1 MMKNKIQ
8 KVRAISGIT
17 TALLCA
23 LALTACKK
31 EQQQQAAPPPPVV
44 TTVSIQKSPVLL
56 TSELPGRTAAYRI
69 AEIRPQVNGVILK
82 RLFEEGSD
90 VKAGDSLYQIDPA
103 PFQAALNNAKA
114 ALTRAEANLPAI
126 KLRVDRYQKALENKA
141 VSQQDYDD
149 AASNLKQAEADIQ
162 YYKAMVDTAE
172 INMNYSKVLSPLTGR
187 IGTSSVTDGATVTAY
202 QQIPLAT
209 VQQLDPI
216 YVDVPQSTT
225 DMLGLKKRLQ
235 NGQLTYDGAT
245 VTEVELRLDD
255 NSAYSHKGT
264 LQFRDVTVDPTTS
277 TMTLRMVFPN
287 PDGELLPGMYV
298 RAIVKEG
305 INKEALMLPQ
315 ETVTRDRKGNPYV
328 MIYRDGK
335 TYRQMIE
342 VDRAIGNMWLVKS
355 GITEEDHIVFEGLQK
370 ISHEGAASE
379 DYKGVFS
386 RNSAGTEEAA
396 Q

>member
-1 MMKNKIQ
+1 MKNKIQ
-8 KVRAISGIT
+8 KVRAIGGIT

-126 KLRVDRYQKALENKA
+126 QLRVDRYQKALENKA

-225 DMLGLKKRLQ
+225 DLLGLKKRLQ

-245 VTEVELRLDD
+245 VTEVELMLDD
-255 NSAYSHKGT
+255 NSTYSHKGT

-298 RAIVKEG
+298 RAIVREG

-328 MIYRDGK
+328 MVYRDGK

-342 VDRAIGNMWLVKS
+342 VDRAIGNMWMV
-355 GITEEDHIVFEGLQK
+355 
-370 ISHEGAASE
+370 
-379 DYKGVFS
+379 
-386 RNSAGTEEAA
+386 
-396 Q
+396 

>member
-1 MMKNKIQ
+1 MMKNNKIQ
-8 KVRAISGIT
+8 KVRAIGGIT

-31 EQQQQAAPPPPVV
+31 EQQQQAAPPPVV

-56 TSELPGRTAAYRI
+56 TCELPGRTAAYRI

-126 KLRVDRYQKALENKA
+126 QLRVDRYQKALENKA

-172 INMNYSKVLSPLTGR
+172 INMNYAKVLSPLTGR

-225 DMLGLKKRLQ
+225 ELLKLKKRLEE
-235 NGQLTYDGAT
+235 GMLTHDGTA
-245 VTEVELRLDD
+245 VTEVELILDD
-255 NSAYSHKGT
+255 GSKYKHTGT

-305 INKEALMLPQ
+305 TDKEALMVPQ
-315 ETVTRDRKGNPYV
+315 EAVTRDRRGRPYV
-328 MIYRDGK
+328 MVYRDGK
-335 TYRQMIE
+335 TYRQLFD
-342 VDRAIGNMWLVKS
+342 VDRSINNCWLVSS
-355 GITEEDHIVFEGLQK
+355 GIGENDHIVLEGLQK
-370 ISHEGAASE
+370 ISHEGDASE
-379 DYKGVFS
+379 DYKGVYS
-386 RNSAGTEEAA
+386 KTQTDAETSA